1 MNSLV
6 KTILR
11 HFTVFS
17 GPADRPKAGESEAEI
32 GKCSNGYAEI
42 GSGPLSKLVTGHP
55 LPETVNTNVATPD
68 DIFYCFRLLLGRNP
82 NPEEWPGHSS
92 RAGENLENVVSS
104 YVSSREFAQRGML
117 NKTYHADVH
126 LVRLPTFSIFVSG
139 EDLAVGRHILNG
151 QIYEPH
157 ITALLTRYVKP
168 GMAVLDIGANIG
180 YLTMLIASLVQ
191 ESGLVIAVEPNPD
204 NVKLLEAT
212 RRLNGFNQVQV
223 MQVAAGRETGILALN
238 VSHSNGMTGEL
249 PGDVEAIL
257 GARLVPCLALD
268 ILLPTDRRI
277 DLIKIDIEGAE
288 YNALLGLGETLTRW
302 HPLIVS
308 EFSPGSLP
316 GISECTGP
324 EYLRF
329 LIAMGYQIGV
339 IEADGSVTPFEQDV
353 EGIMD
358 AYGRSGVDHIDL
370 LVSPVGA

>member
-1 MNSLV
+1 MTSLL

-11 HFTVFS
+11 HLTVF
-17 GPADRPKAGESEAEI
+17 GVPADRPKAADPVAEI
-32 GKCSNGYAEI
+32 GKCLNGYAQTGWDPI
-42 GSGPLSKLVTGHP
+42 SKLVTGRP
-55 LPETVNTNVATPD
+55 PPETGNTNVATPD

-82 NPEEWPGHSS
+82 NPEEWVGHSS

-117 NKTYHADVH
+117 NKTYNGDLH

-139 EDLAVGRHILNG
+139 EDLAVGSHILNG
-151 QIYEPH
+151 QSYEPH
-157 ITALLTRYVKP
+157 ITALLTRYVQP
-168 GMAVLDIGANIG
+168 GMAVIDIGANIG
-180 YLTMLIASLVQ
+180 YLTMVIASLVQ
-191 ESGLVIAVEPNPD
+191 ESGLVIAIEPNPE
-204 NVKLLEAT
+204 NVKLLEST

-223 MQVAAGRETGILALN
+223 IQVAAGRQTGILALN

-257 GARLVPCLALD
+257 GARLVPCLPLD
-268 ILLPTDRRI
+268 ILVPKDRRI
-277 DLIKIDIEGAE
+277 GLIKIDIEGAE
-288 YNALLGLGETLTRW
+288 YNALLGLAETLARW
-302 HPLIVS
+302 HPVIVS

-316 GISECTGP
+316 GISGCTGP

-329 LIAMGYQIGV
+329 LIGMGYQIGV
-339 IEADGSVTPFEQDV
+339 IEADGSVTPFEHDV

-370 LVSPVGA
+370 LASTTVG